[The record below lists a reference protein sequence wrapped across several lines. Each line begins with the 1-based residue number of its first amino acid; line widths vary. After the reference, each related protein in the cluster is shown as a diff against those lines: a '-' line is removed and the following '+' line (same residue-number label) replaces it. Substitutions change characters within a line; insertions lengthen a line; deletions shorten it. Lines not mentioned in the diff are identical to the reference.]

1 MKTCQSTSTHQ
12 VDVLEKRPKAAPNG
26 KNRDLRPGTVANN
39 ATVKRSKPSGLKPG
53 KLDTLRSLAS
63 QARPQKAKDP
73 FNRYRYKYQ

>member
-12 VDVLEKRPKAAPNG
+12 VKVLEKRPK
-26 KNRDLRPGTVANN
+26 RPRLTAKTGYAGTVANN

-73 FNRYRYKYQ
+73 FNKYRYKYL